1 MKERSLRHL
10 LQNADGSELERIA
23 ALTPMTDDK
32 TKKRLQ
38 NAVQRRIAPDSF
50 TPEAEETGDAKPI
63 RRSFGTAFS
72 AVAACLVIAGT
83 AVGAFYL
90 KQHAIPRTDPASEVG
105 ELTTEELPEEI
116 IPEKTHDSVD
126 FDMTDKMGVLGK
138 MLNSM
143 DYYSKVSGE
152 FVRNESSI
160 ENGAGI
166 VTFAVDLDA
175 WTSNQQLVRG
185 TLSLPAEEVLQ
196 GAEPELAKIA
206 DYDLENG
213 TLSVRSGGDEQYY
226 YSNGMRYKKDNRI
239 FEYDCGLRIYSE
251 GGRKYYLFD
260 DASGTWYRSDPGEAY
275 DPDEAKADPEALV
288 QYEAQVHANG
298 EQAVE
303 SFPYR
308 ATPAN
313 AYCVDCIYPVEYAEY
328 LLDPDTWEITG
339 EETFLERNCVVLQG
353 HGTQSELDFTMYVDK
368 VTGCLL
374 WFESRYSSGELAEW
388 LRVRS
393 LAFDED
399 AAPVTDTRVG
409 REEWIEQEHT
419 TERPDDVPAFWL
431 GYGTNSHGETYA
443 SAGQVHFERSIYD
456 QLPDLIEFGYGYA
469 KKTDLFELFGDDPD
483 AEMSRLM
490 QAHEKTPTAVPVAEL
505 KLYDIEGETVVYYD
519 EP

>member
-1 MKERSLRHL
+1 MKERSLRQL

-63 RRSFGTAFS
+63 RHSFSTAFS

-83 AVGAFYL
+83 AAGAFYL
-90 KQHAIPRTDPASEVG
+90 KQNAVPRIDPASEVS
-105 ELTTEELPEEI
+105 ELSTEQLPQEIVQEETQI
-116 IPEKTHDSVD
+116 SVD
-126 FDMTDKMGVLGK
+126 YDMTDKMGVLGK

-143 DYYSKVSGE
+143 DYYSQVSGE
-152 FVRNESSI
+152 FVRNESDMV
-160 ENGAGI
+160 NGAGI

-185 TLSLPAEEVLQ
+185 SLSLPAEEVLQ
-196 GAEPELAKIA
+196 GAEPDFAAIA
-206 DYDLENG
+206 NYDANG
-213 TLSVRSGGDEQYY
+213 
-226 YSNGMRYKKDNRI
+226 
-239 FEYDCGLRIYSE
+239 GLRYYSE
-251 GGRKYYLFD
+251 GSRKYCLFD
-260 DASGTWYRSDPGEAY
+260 DASGAWYRSEPGEAY
-275 DPDEAKADPEALV
+275 DPDEAKVDPEALV
-288 QYEAQVHANG
+288 QYDAQVHANG

-353 HGTQSELDFTMYVDK
+353 RGTQSELDFTMYVDK

-409 REEWIEQEHT
+409 REEWNEQEHT
-419 TERPDDVPAFWL
+419 TERPDDIPSAWL
-431 GYGTNSHGETYA
+431 AYGTNSHGETYA
-443 SAGQVHFERSIYD
+443 SAGQMRLVRGNYD
-456 QLPDLIEFGYGYA
+456 QLPDLIRFGETRDEYGRRSTDCFV
-469 KKTDLFELFGDDPD
+469 KKTELFELFGDDPD
-483 AEMSRLM
+483 TALSRLM
-490 QAHEKTPTAVPVAEL
+490 QAHNKTETAVPVAEL
-505 KLYDIEGETVVYYD
+505 KLYDIEGETVVQTVVYYD